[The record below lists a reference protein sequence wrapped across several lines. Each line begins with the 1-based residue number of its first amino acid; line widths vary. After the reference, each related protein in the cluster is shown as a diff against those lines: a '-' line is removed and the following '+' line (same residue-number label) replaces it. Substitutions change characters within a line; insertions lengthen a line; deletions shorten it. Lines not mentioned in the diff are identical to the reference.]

1 MHVDVHAEAASEL
14 TVRGQFRRIKESE
27 VAQSGTEGGVR
38 VTLAQYQT
46 ITIRPIRL
54 IWFNS

>member
-1 MHVDVHAEAASEL
+1 MHVDVHAETAGEL

-27 VAQSGTEGGVR
+27 VAKSGTEGGVR
-38 VTLAQYQT
+38 VTLAQDQPV
-46 ITIRPIRL
+46 TIRPIGL